1 MAEDSESTTDSDTP
15 DETGSTLLERLP
27 LVLRTAAFVLVPVGF
42 LGFLTTE
49 TTAFA
54 TDSVFTL
61 VFGLGIVCAISSIYL
76 GILLHDPTRAD

>member
-1 MAEDSESTTDSDTP
+1 MRDNSDPATDSDTP
-15 DETGSTLLERLP
+15 DNTGSTLLERLP
-27 LVLRTAAFVLVPVGF
+27 QVLRIAAFVMVPLGF

-49 TTAFA
+49 TPAFA

-76 GILLHDPTRAD
+76 GILLHDPTQEG